1 MNLRGMILSEKS
13 QSQGLNTV
21 RSHLDNILEIIK
33 LQKWRRDQWSA
44 EVKEREKLEG
54 SEYGSKRTA

>member
-1 MNLRGMILSEKS
+1 MLYDSM
-13 QSQGLNTV
+13 LNMT
-21 RSHLDNILEIIK
+21 K